1 MYFCQKT
8 YTIQKCQEEPGE
20 QIDELINNE
29 EHVKEAAIETIIEEE
44 VKPKPKPKATPR
56 AKPKIKITKEPV
68 EEAIVEEPIIEE
80 QPAPVKVDKL
90 KKIVQC
96 PDCGLSMTQHTLLYI
111 HKRRGFCK
119 AIKEEPDKHQNLNN
133 QSQRLQKM
141 L

>member
-1 MYFCQKT
+1 MA
-8 YTIQKCQEEPGE
+8 EEE
-20 QIDELINNE
+20 SREEVEDIINNE
-29 EHVKEAAIETIIEEE
+29 EPIKEAVIETIIEEEEE
-44 VKPKPKPKATPR
+44 VKPKPKSKPKAKNK

-68 EEAIVEEPIIEE
+68 EEAIQTNEEEPIIEE

-96 PDCGLSMTQHTLLYI
+96 PDCGVSMTQHTLLYI

-119 AIKEEPDKHQNLNN
+119 AEKAKPLNKKTPVPEPQKKTK
-133 QSQRLQKM
+133 LQKM